1 MGIQIE
7 VPLEALRERDV
18 HEALVVLMSHL
29 AGHTNPHVAKPNGGA
44 GQAPPRARRRRRNRR
59 ATSRPDLRSLPASE
73 RWARYVETLP
83 ETSRTFLRLL
93 EDRGR
98 LTVDEAVDLLGFD
111 TPKAMGGLTGAMA
124 RWAPKQGVELPFT
137 ASKDDDGQRCWL
149 WTRSPPDAS

>member
-1 MGIQIE
+1 MGIQIK

-18 HEALVVLMSHL
+18 HEALLQLMRHL
-29 AGHTNPHVAKPNGGA
+29 GGHAIPQLSKVSGPA
-44 GQAPPRARRRRRNRR
+44 GQPSPRAARRRRARR
-59 ATSRPDLRSLPASE
+59 TTARPDLRALPPAE
-73 RWARYVETLP
+73 RWARYVESLP

-98 LTVDEAVDLLGFD
+98 LTVDEAVQLLGFE

-137 ASKDDDGQRCWL
+137 ASKSDDGQRCWL
-149 WTRSPPDAS
+149 WIRPPDPS

>member
-18 HEALVVLMSHL
+18 HQALVLLMRHL
-29 AGHTNPHVAKPNGGA
+29 GGDTNPQGVRVGA
-44 GQAPPRARRRRRNRR
+44 SGGQAPPRTPRRRRSRR
-59 ATSRPDLRSLPASE
+59 STSRPDLRSLPPTE
-73 RWARYVETLP
+73 RWARYVESLP

-93 EDRGR
+93 EERGR
-98 LTVDEAVDLLGFD
+98 LTVEEAVDLLGFE

-137 ASKDDDGQRCWL
+137 ASKDDNGQRCWL
-149 WTRSPPDAS
+149 WIRATQSS